1 MPVSTSV
8 FSFSERDGKTVATY
22 TSTYASAETLQQI
35 LDMGVIE
42 GASSAINQIDELL
55 AS

>member
-1 MPVSTSV
+1 M
-8 FSFSERDGKTVATY
+8 
-22 TSTYASAETLQQI
+22 STYESADALQTV

-42 GASSAINQIDELL
+42 GATGAINQIDDLV

>member
-1 MPVSTSV
+1 MPVTDV
-8 FSFSERDGKTVATY
+8 QTV
-22 TSTYASAETLQQI
+22 

-42 GASSAINQIDELL
+42 GASSAINQIDELV